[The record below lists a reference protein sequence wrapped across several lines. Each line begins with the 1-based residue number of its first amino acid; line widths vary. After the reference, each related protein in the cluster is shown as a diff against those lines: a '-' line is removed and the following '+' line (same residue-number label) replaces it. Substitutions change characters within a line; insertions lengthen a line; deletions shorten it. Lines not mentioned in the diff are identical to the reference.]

1 VTTMA
6 TTISVIAITSLVL
19 SRMDAQLLSAICCG
33 SDLLVGS
40 IGQVAA
46 VRAVL
51 LQLVVQSLQADAQNL
66 CRSRFVVVCACQCA
80 QNQLLFRFF
89 NCSANP
95 KMNRIR
101 IELRRLHLRSA
112 ESRRQMTRLD

>member
-1 VTTMA
+1 MVESVTTMA
-6 TTISVIAITSLVL
+6 TTMRVIAITSLVL
-19 SRMDAQLLSAICCG
+19 SRMDAQLLSATCGG

-51 LQLVVQSLQADAQNL
+51 LQLIVQSLQADSQNL
-66 CRSRFVVVCACQCA
+66 CCTCLVVVCACQRT

-89 NCSANP
+89 NCRAYSE
-95 KMNRIR
+95 M
-101 IELRRLHLRSA
+101 
-112 ESRRQMTRLD
+112 D